1 MRGGGDLR
9 GGLDYEVIQWFLF
22 LWGMVRVVWFGD
34 DVMM

>member
-22 LWGMVRVVWFGD
+22 LWGMVRVCLVW
-34 DVMM
+34 